1 MKNMKKLV
9 YFLILSFL
17 ALKSFSQSAEIRPN
31 QGISVPQ
38 FTTVFINAMTT
49 QPKGTVVF
57 DKDINTMKYWTG
69 TVWQSMGA
77 GASSLGWTASGSDI
91 VNSNIGNVGI
101 GNSSPSEA
109 KLVVNATTNTNA
121 VFGSNGTGISL
132 QKNYPTVGFNQYR
145 DVANVQRY
153 IGTGYAMGNFMD
165 PGTGTMYWNAISTG
179 ASGATTPAETN
190 AMKLTQNGA
199 LGPKS
204 LEAPTSGLSMF
215 GGNDISPIVSNTSND
230 GTLNITSSS
239 GLLLSGGSFLAL
251 DRNSIQ
257 ARGSSFG
264 FGGGGFSKFES
275 NLRLNPFGGKVGIN
289 SGSINLTANL
299 EVYRAPTSNAGSAV
313 FKGTTHYSHF
323 HFGVNEDTYIR
334 GGKDGGKVIINDI
347 PNGNIELAGKV
358 TVNQDLSAPQ
368 TGGLNLVPLGIF
380 SYNLYYDN
388 ILPNGGSVTNEIG
401 NITTGYTISADIG
414 LDDDDVN
421 FVINLNPTLTS
432 GYTGVLAIGNP
443 GFKGPN
449 YVSKAQ
455 ISNNLSNVYLNYT
468 VDNILGRRLTTS
480 GRVIVYGIR

>member
-1 MKNMKKLV
+1 MKKSI
-9 YFLILSFL
+9 YILILSFL
-17 ALKSFSQSAEIRPN
+17 AFKSFSQSAEIRPN

-57 DKDINTMKYWTG
+57 DKDLNTMKYWTG

-101 GNSSPSEA
+101 GASSPSEA

-132 QKNYPTVGFNQYR
+132 QKNYPTIGFNQYR

-299 EVYRAPTSNAGSAV
+299 EVYRASTSNAGSAV

-334 GGKDGGKVIINDI
+334 GGKDGSAVIINDGGLGNVGI
-347 PNGNIELAGKV
+347 GVFPSTYKLEVNGTMRAKEVIVETGWADYVFAKNYKLPSIYDMEKYINANQHLQNVPSASEIETKGLKLGETNKAMMEKIEELA
-358 TVNQDLSAPQ
+358 
-368 TGGLNLVPLGIF
+368 
-380 SYNLYYDN
+380 LY
-388 ILPNGGSVTNEIG
+388 IIQLKKEI
-401 NITTGYTISADIG
+401 
-414 LDDDDVN
+414 DVLKPKN
-421 FVINLNPTLTS
+421 
-432 GYTGVLAIGNP
+432 
-443 GFKGPN
+443 
-449 YVSKAQ
+449 
-455 ISNNLSNVYLNYT
+455 
-468 VDNILGRRLTTS
+468 
-480 GRVIVYGIR
+480 